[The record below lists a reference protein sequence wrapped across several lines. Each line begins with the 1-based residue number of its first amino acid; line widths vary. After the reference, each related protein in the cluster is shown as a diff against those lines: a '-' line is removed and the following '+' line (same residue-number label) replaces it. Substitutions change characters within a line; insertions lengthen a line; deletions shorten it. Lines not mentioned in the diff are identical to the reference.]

1 MKAENLDSKLN
12 EVLRNATYFNAY
24 MYVKDKSRTTEV
36 HEVLDKLDSLDSNF
50 ERAKIHDYN
59 FSDKS
64 MNDIHNEYKSLYD
77 KQERFYL
84 SNINDLNDDYN
95 MLKNYAEN
103 TVKLDYI
110 EKNILT
116 HSDRLLL
123 QKEVKEELLDSNKN
137 QDKLEKIDNLYSKN
151 LEEFYRLKTEN
162 SSTEDIDEKLIGL
175 MVEKKI
181 YDNSLNAI
189 KNNKSEIEKI
199 NKDDLKNV
207 NRDIKASK
215 EIDKFYSD
223 NLMWKIVDQQQKNSI
238 HLNNESPD
246 VSLDARSNVDKLNKS
261 ISTNHQ
267 MKSSN
272 NKNSIKANYTNSYK
286 NLTNIDTIN
295 KTNDLQ
301 AQESNEKKQ
310 KFTR

>member
-103 TVKLDYI
+103 NVKLDYI